1 MVKVDPRD
9 LRTALQYAVAQICT
23 EQELNAGN
31 EMSSGAIQALSEL
44 AFQYSTTL
52 LSNDMKAFSLH
63 ANRKLVKVDDVLLVV
78 RKNATIQQKLQLFVG
93 ETPSSTKRDHT
104 SDNFWSESID
114 VRPYTS
120 NAALNSSTLL
130 HSKLIQNM
138 DSTQESDNDNEEA
151 EYPATTNNF
160 KLQLSDSSGSSSDT
174 KFGIENPPKTKQNA
188 IDQIEMFDDSSED
201 NKPEPFMKPIKTNM
215 QRRNHV
221 TELAD
226 LTDTDESI

>member
-78 RKNATIQQKLQLFVG
+78 RKNPTIQQKLQLFVG
-93 ETPSSTKRDHT
+93 KTPSSTKRDHT

-120 NAALNSSTLL
+120 NAALNSSTLF
-130 HSKLIQNM
+130 HNKLIQNM
-138 DSTQESDNDNEEA
+138 DSTQESDNDNEEV
-151 EYPATTNNF
+151 EYVAMKTSSTPAMVTFMLLGPYGVKAYGFEVSSAFIVDTEAIEANAKTGMYNT
-160 KLQLSDSSGSSSDT
+160 KLI
-174 KFGIENPPKTKQNA
+174 KEEKKVA
-188 IDQIEMFDDSSED
+188 IDIV
-201 NKPEPFMKPIKTNM
+201 
-215 QRRNHV
+215 R
-221 TELAD
+221 
-226 LTDTDESI
+226 